1 MVDIN
6 PFMVDL
12 RMVDPAALLGYT
24 IPIYPIIV
32 KQISMLISAQKID
45 TSGTW
50 IAVGYRPACAVSGRL
65 WFKIWN
71 PNPALN
77 ENTHFGLSTNEN
89 MEQQDGQD

>member
-1 MVDIN
+1 
-6 PFMVDL
+6 
-12 RMVDPAALLGYT
+12 MVDPAALLGY
-24 IPIYPIIV
+24 IISIYPIIV
-32 KQISMLISAQKID
+32 KQISMPISAQKID

-71 PNPALN
+71 PNPASN

-89 MEQQDGQD
+89 MEQQDGQA